1 MLKNDRLAT
10 LQPTLHPSMHV
21 PRCQPPSSLIL
32 CTHSFRGTSN
42 WQRQIHYIRSWW
54 TPAGS
59 VHRDLS
65 LVVAPLNLSLQ
76 LVASGAITSLK
87 STELCSWL
95 TLQTS
100 SASKNQELSLA
111 LCYPLKSCPKFLS
124 WSLETRLMLLVQSA
138 NRN

>member
-21 PRCQPPSSLIL
+21 PRCQPPSSLML

-59 VHRDLS
+59 VHHNLS
-65 LVVAPLNLSLQ
+65 LIVALLNLSLQ